1 MGAGLGGATCG
12 AGGAAAGLV
21 TGGALGGAAGI
32 PFAFFTLGLSIP
44 VGAML
49 GGGFGLVAGGAAGTT
64 VGATAGGA
72 FGYGGFTK
80 RAEIRT
86 AILAARTQVRQ
97 GAKKIKDM
105 STYFVA
111 RSYSG
116 VQIVQKD
123 VLMRISAM
131 RSRALTLA
139 RAAKEKAKELAKD
152 RRTQVTAAS
161 AGLGGATCGAGGAA
175 AGLVTGGALGGAAG
189 IPFAFFTLGLSIPVG
204 AMLGG
209 GFGVV
214 AGGAA
219 GTTVGA
225 TAGGALGYGGFTKRA
240 EIRAAISAV
249 RARMRQATHRVKE
262 VSTYFAARTYSTVQ
276 AVKKAAF

>member
-1 MGAGLGGATCG
+1 
-12 AGGAAAGLV
+12 
-21 TGGALGGAAGI
+21 
-32 PFAFFTLGLSIP
+32 
-44 VGAML
+44 
-49 GGGFGLVAGGAAGTT
+49 
-64 VGATAGGA
+64 
-72 FGYGGFTK
+72 
-80 RAEIRT
+80 
-86 AILAARTQVRQ
+86 
-97 GAKKIKDM
+97 M

-116 VQIVQKD
+116 VQTACVAVKSKALD
-123 VLMRISAM
+123 VAGESKVKACDLAD
-131 RSRALTLA
+131 RALTLA

-161 AGLGGATCGAGGAA
+161 AGLGGAACGAGGAT
-175 AGLVTGGALGGAAG
+175 AGLVTGGALGGAVG

-209 GFGVV
+209 GFGLV

-276 AVKKAAF
+276 AVKKAAFEKLGSTRDRIEKKVAEWQAGRAK

>member
-1 MGAGLGGATCG
+1 MGAGLGGAACG
-12 AGGAAAGLV
+12 VGGAAAGLV

-72 FGYGGFTK
+72 LGYGGFTK

-97 GAKKIKDM
+97 ATHRVKDM

-139 RAAKEKAKELAKD
+139 RA
-152 RRTQVTAAS
+152 
-161 AGLGGATCGAGGAA
+161 
-175 AGLVTGGALGGAAG
+175 
-189 IPFAFFTLGLSIPVG
+189 
-204 AMLGG
+204 
-209 GFGVV
+209 
-214 AGGAA
+214 
-219 GTTVGA
+219 
-225 TAGGALGYGGFTKRA
+225 
-240 EIRAAISAV
+240 
-249 RARMRQATHRVKE
+249 
-262 VSTYFAARTYSTVQ
+262 
-276 AVKKAAF
+276 

>member
-1 MGAGLGGATCG
+1 
-12 AGGAAAGLV
+12 
-21 TGGALGGAAGI
+21 
-32 PFAFFTLGLSIP
+32 
-44 VGAML
+44 
-49 GGGFGLVAGGAAGTT
+49 
-64 VGATAGGA
+64 
-72 FGYGGFTK
+72 
-80 RAEIRT
+80 
-86 AILAARTQVRQ
+86 
-97 GAKKIKDM
+97 M

-116 VQIVQKD
+116 VQTACVAVKSKALD
-123 VLMRISAM
+123 VAGESKVKACDLAD
-131 RSRALTLA
+131 RALTLA
-139 RAAKEKAKELAKD
+139 RASKEKAQELAKD

-161 AGLGGATCGAGGAA
+161 AGLGGAACGVGGAA

-240 EIRAAISAV
+240 EIQAAILA
-249 RARMRQATHRVKE
+249 ARTQMRQGATKLKE
-262 VSTYFAARTYSTVQ
+262 VSRYFVARSYSRVQTVQ
-276 AVKKAAF
+276 KGVLLRIGALRSRVEKIVAAWKADRAK